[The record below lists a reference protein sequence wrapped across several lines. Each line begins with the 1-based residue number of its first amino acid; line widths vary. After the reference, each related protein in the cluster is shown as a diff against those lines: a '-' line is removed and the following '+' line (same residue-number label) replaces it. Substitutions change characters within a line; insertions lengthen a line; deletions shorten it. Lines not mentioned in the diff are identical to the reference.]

1 MKVIMPEEVLDK
13 DKRKNVK
20 KKGSVISN

>member
-13 DKRKNVK
+13 DKRKNIK